1 MRHYFGKKFRK
12 SLWMES
18 SHDKSRVINR
28 YLSRLE
34 EIGMK
39 LEIDPEDFLAYLERK
54 SATEEQLK
62 KLTEIRQLNLTQL
75 PRKSLRK

>member
-1 MRHYFGKKFRK
+1 
-12 SLWMES
+12 MES
-18 SHDKSRVINR
+18 NNDKSRVINR

-54 SATEEQLK
+54 NATEEQLK
-62 KLTEIRQLNLTQL
+62 KLTEIRELRLAQVN
-75 PRKSLRK
+75 RKSLRK